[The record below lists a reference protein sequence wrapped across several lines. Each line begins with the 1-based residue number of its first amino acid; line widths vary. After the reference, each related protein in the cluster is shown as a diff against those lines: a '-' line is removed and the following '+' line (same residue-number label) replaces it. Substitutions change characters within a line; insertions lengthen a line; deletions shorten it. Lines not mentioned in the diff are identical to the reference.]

1 MSPAST
7 NFQPTSVVPKFVR
20 VARAGSDDP
29 KGEID
34 RALAAALETRD
45 PNKVKAQIE
54 IMRRNVQ
61 ALKDSKQDASV
72 AEGTLQR
79 AVDRLAALPYINGLP
94 DTPRPVVGRNPQD
107 SSSYPTGDQ
116 STQARAWLEGYTG
129 KASFMGNLLRRVP
142 FLAKYFPAAQSTPAF
157 GKLSAADQARVL
169 DLARVA
175 NAAGQVALH
184 SLLVKGKLTPQL
196 LEALQGLSTDRLA
209 NKIDQRELVSQALI
223 EIDDPVAISQK
234 SRGTCA
240 PTSVQILIAL
250 RQPLVY
256 VGLLRGL
263 ASPSGQAKL
272 PGGATIQREADWAS
286 DNDGGRSIPSRLLQ
300 PALMEFANGGA
311 DYVNADDVDVDPSTH
326 QQSPSGLDGP
336 GAAALLSAV
345 TEGKPTYQTL
355 GVTYN
360 TALGAETMRGL
371 DDNIESPRDLLLL
384 LEDNRAIDAK
394 SQDAL
399 LAQLAAHATPE
410 DPVYATVIYT
420 LRPTVGGVGF
430 HAILV
435 TGVKDD
441 KVSFIN
447 PWGQEE
453 TLPAEVFKHSIVS
466 ANVRQDGQTD
476 QPAPEVGGKVKP
488 ASAPDTYVVQRGDTL
503 SKLAQRYLGKASRWR
518 EIAKLNPGVGE
529 KLALGLT
536 LHLPERK

>member
-1 MSPAST
+1 MSLTPT
-7 NFQPTSVVPKFVR
+7 NFQPAGRVPKIVR
-20 VARAGSDDP
+20 TARAGDYQ
-29 KGEID
+29 GEISQALSA
-34 RALAAALETRD
+34 ALATRD
-45 PNKVKAQIE
+45 PKKVQAQIDV
-54 IMRRNVQ
+54 MRQKLQGMKAANQDTTQAEADLAKAVQ
-61 ALKDSKQDASV
+61 
-72 AEGTLQR
+72 
-79 AVDRLAALPYINGLP
+79 RLAALPYLNGLP
-94 DTPRPVVGRNPQD
+94 DIPKPVIGRNPVD

-116 STQARAWLEGYTG
+116 SKQARAWLDGYTG
-129 KASFMGNLLRRVP
+129 KTSPLAGLLRHVP
-142 FLAKYFPAAQSTPAF
+142 FLAKYFPVAQPTPAF
-157 GKLSAADQARVL
+157 KQLTAENQAKVL

-184 SLLVKGKLTPQL
+184 SLLVKGKLTPQVL
-196 LEALQGLSTDRLA
+196 DALQGLSTDRLA
-209 NKIDQRELVSQALI
+209 PKIDQRELVSQALI
-223 EIDDPVAISQK
+223 ELDDPVAISQK

-240 PTSVQILIAL
+240 PTSVQILIAM
-250 RQPLVY
+250 RNPLVY

-263 ASPSGQAKL
+263 ASPSGSAKL
-272 PGGATIQREADWAS
+272 PNGDTIQREPDWNS
-286 DNDGGRSIPSRLLQ
+286 DNDGGRSIPSRLIQ
-300 PALMEFANGGA
+300 PALMEFANGEA
-311 DYVNADDVDVDPSTH
+311 DYNNTNDEDLDPKTH
-326 QQSPSGLDGP
+326 QASPSGLDGP

-345 TEGKPTYQTL
+345 TEGKPTFQTL

-360 TALGAETMRGL
+360 DSVGQDAIHGL
-371 DDNIESPRDLLLL
+371 DDNIESPRDLLLV
-384 LEDNRAIDAK
+384 LEDNRAIDPK

-476 QPAPEVGGKVKP
+476 QPTPEVGGKVKP
-488 ASAPDTYVVQRGDTL
+488 ASAPETYVVQRGDTL
-503 SKLAQRYLGKASRWR
+503 SKLAQRYLGKASRWH
-518 EIAKLNPGVGE
+518 EIANLNPGLTE
-529 KLALGLT
+529 KLMPGQKLN
-536 LHLPERK
+536 LPERK